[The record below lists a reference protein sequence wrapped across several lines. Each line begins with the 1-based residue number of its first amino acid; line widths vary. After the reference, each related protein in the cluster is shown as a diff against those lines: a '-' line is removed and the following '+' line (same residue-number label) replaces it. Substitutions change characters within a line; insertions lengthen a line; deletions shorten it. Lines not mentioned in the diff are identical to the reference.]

1 MFGKF
6 IEKQIEV
13 KDVTF
18 PEQMFQTDII
28 VLLQQVDIAEL
39 CTPTLAGCIRQTIAS
54 SCRHPDRIR
63 KTNIMIH

>member
-13 KDVTF
+13 KDITF

-39 CTPTLAGCIRQTIAS
+39 SAPTLADAYDKPLQAPADTPIA
-54 SCRHPDRIR
+54 
-63 KTNIMIH
+63 